1 MNWLIILFTE
11 LAVEIEKVLERELM
25 VEIEKVLEWE

>member
-25 VEIEKVLEWE
+25 VEIEKVLERE